1 MAMEIK
7 TLEIKNSEEQS
18 TIEFWTQFG
27 WQLKS
32 SQRVYNKDSH
42 LESRGDSTYSV
53 TETVDFTKL
62 VFERDKNGPNYS
74 KIVELEKEYFS
85 KAATLSNKP
94 TVSVTYD
101 SLEKWA
107 RATKQDVRNGV
118 QKALFYIML
127 IGGIALVALLEV
139 FNSPITM
146 ALQVAGIVSIVLSF
160 ITKSA
165 FKKSMLNKAIN
176 GKYPAGTA
184 ILNIGFDDYKKLQK
198 KQKEDA
204 LAYKHAEERL
214 DEILRELDELI

>member
-176 GKYPAGTA
+176 GKYPEGTA
-184 ILNIGFDDYKKLQK
+184 ILNIGFENYKKLQK
-198 KQKEDA
+198 KQQEDA

>member
-7 TLEIKNSEEQS
+7 TLEIKNSEEES

-32 SQRVYNKDSH
+32 SQRVYNKNSH

-94 TVSVTYD
+94 TVGVTYD

-160 ITKSA
+160 ITKKSLQ
-165 FKKSMLNKAIN
+165 KSMLDKALT
-176 GKYPAGTA
+176 GKNPEGAA
-184 ILNIGFDDYKKLQK
+184 ILNSGFEDYKKLQQ
-198 KQKEDA
+198 KQKNDA
-204 LAYKHAEERL
+204 AAYERAKERL
-214 DEILRELDELI
+214 DEIIRELDALI

>member
-32 SQRVYNKDSH
+32 SQRVYNKNSH

-53 TETVDFTKL
+53 TETVDFNKL

-165 FKKSMLNKAIN
+165 FKNLCSIKPL
-176 GKYPAGTA
+176 TA
-184 ILNIGFDDYKKLQK
+184 NTL
-198 KQKEDA
+198 KEQQ
-204 LAYKHAEERL
+204 Y
-214 DEILRELDELI
+214 